1 MIVLVLGS
9 EGFIGNSLVTHFI
22 RIGYTVI
29 GCDLYE
35 TSARGGYKY
44 FKVSRLS
51 PEWEDV
57 FTNEKYDY
65 CINAAGSGNVPYS
78 MTHPFADFEAN
89 TLDTIRILDAI
100 RRHNPACRYLHI
112 SSAAVYGNPDR
123 LPIGEDAVL
132 HPMSPYGWHKLMSEK
147 ICVEYHTIFGVAT
160 AITRPFSVYGPG
172 LRKQLFWDLFHK
184 CINSNGTVEL
194 WGTGNESRDF
204 IFIDDL
210 VESFHLIL
218 EKAPM
223 EGEIYN
229 IASGTETTIARVVE
243 LFLSNL
249 DQPPVVKFNNQVRQ
263 GDPLNWRA
271 DIGSLINIGFSQ
283 DVPIKEGVSKVIR
296 WMKQLPAGLK

>member
-9 EGFIGNSLVTHFI
+9 EGFIGNSLVSHFVK
-22 RIGYTVI
+22 IGYSVM
-29 GCDLYE
+29 GCDLFE
-35 TSARGGYKY
+35 TSTRGGYKY

-57 FTNEKYDY
+57 FSTQKFDY

-112 SSAAVYGNPDR
+112 SSAAVYGNPDK
-123 LPIGEDAVL
+123 LPIKEDAAL
-132 HPMSPYGWHKLMSEK
+132 HPLSPYGWHKLMSEK
-147 ICVEYHTIFGVAT
+147 ICVEYHSIYGIAT
-160 AITRPFSVYGPG
+160 AMTRPFSVYGPG
-172 LRKQLFWDLFHK
+172 LRKQLFWDLFQK
-184 CINSNGTVEL
+184 CINNDGQVEL
-194 WGTGNESRDF
+194 WGTGKESRDF
-204 IFIDDL
+204 IYIDDL

-223 EGEIYN
+223 QGEIYN
-229 IASGTETTIARVVE
+229 IASGIETTIGKIVE
-243 LFLSNL
+243 IFLANL
-249 DQPPVVKFNNQVRQ
+249 DNPPVVRFNNQVRQ

-271 DIGSLINIGFSQ
+271 DITPLQQIGFKNNTDLST
-283 DVPIKEGVSKVIR
+283 GVAKVIQ
-296 WMKQLPAGLK
+296 WMKQLH